1 MMTTPQM
8 LVLAAL
14 SRERMAT
21 ILRCLGAEP
30 CRGRPWSA
38 SRRRRV
44 LLTCAALRTNLTI
57 RELAATFG
65 VSRSAADRIIASMTP
80 RIAALLPCPAVSDR
94 RDSWGRRRYVR
105 ADP

>member
-14 SRERMAT
+14 SRERLTT

-38 SRRRRV
+38 SRRQRV
-44 LLTCAALRTNLTI
+44 LLACAALRTNLTI

-65 VSRSAADRIIASMTP
+65 VSRSAAHRVIASS
-80 RIAALLPCPAVSDR
+80 RQ
-94 RDSWGRRRYVR
+94 
-105 ADP
+105 